1 MSNLELF
8 FEPPQKNN
16 KPFMVP
22 PISEITPYADTS
34 LPIFGLQEIREN
46 DPHLSRLIGAII
58 GDSDISDWLDCRP
71 LNGRPTLRRIEYKQQ
86 HPGNVDAFIIGA
98 GLTYGEL
105 ATLVSQS
112 QCRLPRLSDFDRS
125 NVRQSQLF
133 VDIQRYIASNIISDG
148 IEDLWA
154 RAKDSYPTTFESLN
168 FLDWH
173 FGYNYKH
180 AKTGGIFVYTLL
192 KNSEHRKRI
201 PDDQWFS
208 DTINT
213 N

>member
-1 MSNLELF
+1 MPNLESLF
-8 FEPPQKNN
+8 TSPEDNR
-16 KPFMVP
+16 PFRVP
-22 PISEITPYADTS
+22 PISEITPYSDIS
-34 LPIFGLQEIREN
+34 FPIFGLREIKES
-46 DPHLSRLIGAII
+46 DPQLSRLIGAII
-58 GDSDISDWLDCRP
+58 GDSDIGDWLDTRP
-71 LNGRPTLRRIEYKQQ
+71 LNGRPTLQRIQYRQR
-86 HPGNVDAFIIGA
+86 HPGNVDAFLMGV

-112 QCRLPRLSDFDRS
+112 QFRLPRLSDLERS
-125 NVRQSQLF
+125 NVRQSRLF
-133 VDIQRYIASNIISDG
+133 IDIQHYIASNLMSESIH
-148 IEDLWA
+148 DLWE

-180 AKTGGIFVYTLL
+180 AKTGGLFVYTLL

-208 DTINT
+208 DTIT

>member
-8 FEPPQKNN
+8 FDPPKDN
-16 KPFMVP
+16 KSFMVP
-22 PISEITPYADTS
+22 PISEITPYADIS
-34 LPIFGLQEIREN
+34 LPIFGLQEIRES
-46 DPHLSRLIGAII
+46 DPQLSRLIGAII
-58 GDSDISDWLDCRP
+58 GDSDIGDWLDARP
-71 LNGRPTLRRIEYKQQ
+71 MNGRPTPKRIEYKRQ
-86 HPGNVDAFIIGA
+86 HPGNVDAFIIGV

-112 QCRLPRLSDFDRS
+112 QFRLPRLLDLERS

-133 VDIQRYIASNIISDG
+133 IDIQHYIASNLMRESIH
-148 IEDLWA
+148 DLWE

-180 AKTGGIFVYTLL
+180 AKTGGLFVYTLL

-208 DTINT
+208 DTIT